1 MKRVVSNIQNLGFT
15 IVNAPSEDKK
25 VKQGGIILDQTLV
38 NGQSQGVSVR
48 LINGTKKTA
57 AVKLD
62 KQVLQDLLTAVN
74 EVLATGRLNSVVKAY
89 GVEPYFHNQH
99 NFLYTI
105 NLRSIK

>member
-25 VKQGGIILDQTLV
+25 VKTGGIILDQTLV
-38 NGQSQGVSVR
+38 NGVSEGVSVR

-62 KQVLQDLLTAVN
+62 KQALSDLLVAVQ
-74 EVLATGRLNSVVKAY
+74 EVLA
-89 GVEPYFHNQH
+89 VEG
-99 NFLYTI
+99 
-105 NLRSIK
+105 

>member
-1 MKRVVSNIQNLGFT
+1 MKRIVSNIQNLGFT

-62 KQVLQDLLTAVN
+62 KQALTDLLEAVN
-74 EVLATGRLNSVVKAY
+74 EVLAT
-89 GVEPYFHNQH
+89 EE
-99 NFLYTI
+99 
-105 NLRSIK
+105 

>member
-15 IVNAPSEDKK
+15 ILNAKSEDTK
-25 VKQGGIILDQTLV
+25 VKQGGIEIDQTLV

-62 KQVLQDLLTAVN
+62 KQALTDLLEAVN
-74 EVLATGRLNSVVKAY
+74 EVLATEG
-89 GVEPYFHNQH
+89 
-99 NFLYTI
+99 
-105 NLRSIK
+105 